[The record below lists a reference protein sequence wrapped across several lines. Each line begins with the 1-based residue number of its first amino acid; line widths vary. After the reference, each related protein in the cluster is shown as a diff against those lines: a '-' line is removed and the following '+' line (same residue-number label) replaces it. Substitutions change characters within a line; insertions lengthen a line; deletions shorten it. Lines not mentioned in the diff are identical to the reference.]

1 MVFDGLKDDLV
12 EIWFAVRNSIRVCHE
27 QSTES
32 PPLSLGSK
40 TVPASR
46 VIAAVNAAM
55 EPIDAGLAMRG
66 GNMVPPRIAQP
77 VDNVD
82 DRRRSYSTVA
92 PHNVTSFAQ
101 FSVS

>member
-1 MVFDGLKDDLV
+1 
-12 EIWFAVRNSIRVCHE
+12 
-27 QSTES
+27 
-32 PPLSLGSK
+32 
-40 TVPASR
+40 
-46 VIAAVNAAM
+46 M

-101 FSVS
+101 FSVSSAITLPNSVAVPDNGSQPRRVANVKSAH